1 MKLLQVTFQSC
12 TLHWLHPWHCLEVSN
27 TSVGITQFL
36 FYNPEYAGHFTEE
49 ELPTC
54 FLAIASTISPVF
66 TRWNI
71 PHFLSTCKGLQKPL
85 CSSPESSQKGLNKI
99 NPDNTRN
106 SSLSV
111 CWFTAPQGIADV
123 VSGSK
128 KGPGGVSCQSLFFL
142 TTGCAMDMKHD

>member
-1 MKLLQVTFQSC
+1 MNLLQATFQSC
-12 TLHWLHPWHCLEVSN
+12 TLHWLHPWHCLEISN

-36 FYNPEYAGHFTEE
+36 FYSPEYAGHFTEE
-49 ELPTC
+49 ELP
-54 FLAIASTISPVF
+54 LQAPSSPVF
-66 TRWNI
+66 AWSNI
-71 PHFLSTCKGLQKPL
+71 PHLLSTCEALQKPL
-85 CSSPESSQKGLNKI
+85 CSSSESSRKGLNKI

>member
-1 MKLLQVTFQSC
+1 MKLLQATFQSC
-12 TLHWLHPWHCLEVSN
+12 TLHWLHPWHPWHCLEISN

-36 FYNPEYAGHFTEE
+36 FYNPEYAGHFTEK
-49 ELPTC
+49 ELLLQMP
-54 FLAIASTISPVF
+54 SSPVF
-66 TRWNI
+66 AWSNI
-71 PHFLSTCKGLQKPL
+71 PHFLSTCETLQKPL